1 MTLTLKTAKHAI
13 NEYGKIFNIIDDAD
27 PLSAY
32 SVTREQAIEANKLEY
47 ELTPCIVVTTAR
59 EALEAALELA
69 HPIPETVTTIPPE
82 TPLIAHDHEGITFAS
97 EGYDFSLEIDKDS
110 ETKLRTLTPL
120 PEPKP
125 ELWETSRFCYADGLF
140 LEREENEHGT
150 LWYTVEETSEM
161 FGRAELAKLNPRPVT
176 IK

>member
-1 MTLTLKTAKHAI
+1 MGS
-13 NEYGKIFNIIDDAD
+13 EM
-27 PLSAY
+27 
-32 SVTREQAIEANKLEY
+32 
-47 ELTPCIVVTTAR
+47 CIR
-59 EALEAALELA
+59 DSA

-125 ELWETSRFCYADGLF
+125 ELWETSRFCYADGDIYKRIHSL
-140 LEREENEHGT
+140 G
-150 LWYTVEETSEM
+150 ET
-161 FGRAELAKLNPRPVT
+161 FWLRPGYKTTYYRDAIAKLNPLPVT
-176 IK
+176 IEGEAE